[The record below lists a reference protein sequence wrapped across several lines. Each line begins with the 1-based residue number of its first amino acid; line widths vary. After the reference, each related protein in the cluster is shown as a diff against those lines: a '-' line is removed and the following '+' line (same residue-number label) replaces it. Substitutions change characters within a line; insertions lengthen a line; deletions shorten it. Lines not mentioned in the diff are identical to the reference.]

1 LTVLLRRLTNNT
13 GVLNA
18 PRWDSGVVT
27 GLRAKGSTINFGNY
41 VDIAGVTQISE
52 YTALAKNWV
61 EVAKR
66 VAAGAWDGIVC
77 PKNADADV
85 LIEVREQRTGTDD
98 ARFEYWIHCPRCGA
112 EIYFHSKDRYSPAPN
127 AAGSLG

>member
-1 LTVLLRRLTNNT
+1 MRQVEFWCRHM
-13 GVLNA
+13 
-18 PRWDSGVVT
+18 
-27 GLRAKGSTINFGNY
+27 LRAKGSAINFGNY
-41 VDIAGVTQISE
+41 VDIAGVAQLSE

-85 LIEVREQRTGTDD
+85 LIEVREQRTGTDVLFHGHGHTDD

-127 AAGSLG
+127 AAG

>member
-1 LTVLLRRLTNNT
+1 MRQVEFWCRHR
-13 GVLNA
+13 
-18 PRWDSGVVT
+18 
-27 GLRAKGSTINFGNY
+27 LRAMVSTINFGNY
-41 VDIAGVTQISE
+41 VYIAGVTQMSE

-98 ARFEYWIHCPRCGA
+98 ARFEYWIHCPRCAA
-112 EIYFHSKDRYSPAPN
+112 EIYFHSSDQYSPAPRS
-127 AAGSLG
+127 AG